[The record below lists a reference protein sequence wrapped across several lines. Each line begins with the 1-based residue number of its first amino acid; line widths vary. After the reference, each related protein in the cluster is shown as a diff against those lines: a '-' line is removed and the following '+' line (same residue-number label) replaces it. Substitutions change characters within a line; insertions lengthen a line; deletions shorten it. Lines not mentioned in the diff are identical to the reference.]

1 VGFEQLAQAKQ
12 RIYEPSQLRQETEK
26 YVNMPFLTLL
36 LWCFR
41 CATKS
46 VNVSFLFV
54 VGALGS
60 FSRAMLCVGSA
71 IAFYT
76 DQAGKMMTVG

>member
-1 VGFEQLAQAKQ
+1 MRVSFEQLAQAKQ
-12 RIYEPSQLRQETEK
+12 RIYEPSQPRQKTGESVK
-26 YVNMPFLTLL
+26 IPFLTLL

-41 CATKS
+41 CVTKS

-54 VGALGS
+54 VGVFAS
-60 FSRAMLCVGSA
+60 FSTVMLCVGSA

-76 DQAGKMMTVG
+76 DISQGESV